1 MPIYHQPDHTRHR
14 SHSRSAINA
23 IKNYMNRNKPDL
35 NDPINRINKS
45 FVDPNIQATTQV
57 TAQADHPDTP
67 RQPVNERLMIDLVTN
82 QFVTK
87 PYYSNSDS
95 EAISVSPVAG
105 ISAAVEYVSDV
116 DDSEDENYYV
126 FSSRGLRY
134 GSPVHM
140 HNTHKSSRSNSEHSR
155 QRPSFDTMAAAMT
168 NRSSSQPPVRAPRSR
183 LSHTIFQTSSNVSR
197 TNSLKSMSQASSRS
211 SRSTSQTPVDNHY
224 VVASHYQPH
233 QIDNTD
239 YQQHRPQNVV
249 VKPVQQLQFSQA
261 TQVPKISLPD
271 PLLNLIAPLTRHI
284 RALTPRQDLR
294 AIIFASELLA
304 AIMVVNWINNNS
316 GMVLLVSAIVL
327 GFVLAGRSTINSP
340 QR

>member
-35 NDPINRINKS
+35 NDPINRIDKS
-45 FVDPNIQATTQV
+45 FVGPNVQTAAQA
-57 TAQADHPDTP
+57 TAQADPADIP
-67 RQPVNERLMIDLVTN
+67 RQPVNERIMIDLVTN

-95 EAISVSPVAG
+95 EAISVSPIG
-105 ISAAVEYVSDV
+105 GMSTAVEYVSDI

-155 QRPSFDTMAAAMT
+155 QRPSFETMAAAMT

-183 LSHTIFQTSSNVSR
+183 LSHTVLQTSSGVSR
-197 TNSLKSMSQASSRS
+197 TNSLKSMSQVSSRS
-211 SRSTSQTPVDNHY
+211 SQTPVDNHY
-224 VVASHYQPH
+224 VVASHYQSH
-233 QIDNTD
+233 QIDNTGC
-239 YQQHRPQNVV
+239 QQHQPQD
-249 VKPVQQLQFSQA
+249 VKYVQQLQFSQT
-261 TQVPKISLPD
+261 TQVPKFSLPE
-271 PLLNLIAPLTRHI
+271 PFLKLIAPLTRHI
-284 RALTPRQDLR
+284 RAFTPRQDLR
-294 AIIFASELLA
+294 AIIFAFELLTA
-304 AIMVVNWINNNS
+304 VMVVNWINNNS

-327 GFVLAGRSTINSP
+327 GFVFAGRNTINSP